1 MRRRGEVRARKAS
14 EPFGVAAG
22 FWWRFSRYEL
32 RGEYLRPA
40 PGATF
45 TWYDPWEAYRAARTQ
60 GIGADTLP
68 YQSLLNLLEELNLPL
83 QVRELPWRS
92 LSPTTTEKLLGWCAA
107 YGLLGMLLQRVL
119 MAHLVPRWE
128 PLETD
133 QAQRKGT
140 VPLWPVQWSYMRTS
154 SGWRARRLWELTRR
168 GRDRRTRP
176 QRGQPVAEKSR
187 SARERHPS
195 VLLQDLETGEWV
207 QESIGATWAKFFPG
221 VPPTKRETY
230 LYPAPLSDEF
240 CVMYAEPVEEFLKG
254 ALALREAVSSLA
266 HLKPWEAAS
275 ALDRLR
281 MTEARDLLNRLVAPV
296 SSTLMLRRDGTVQ
309 QRWVAPSLLA
319 SLAMMVFQDVS
330 EQRKVLS
337 CENVTCRRL
346 FVATAWQARYCSKR
360 CRFTV
365 QKRRYRGGRKR
376 PGHVKVRGLRN
387 TRSVRKDVKRSAD
400 GC

>member
-1 MRRRGEVRARKAS
+1 MHWTDLRGSVSIRRRGDVRARKAS
-14 EPFGVAAG
+14 EPFEVAAG

-40 PGATF
+40 SGATF
-45 TWYDPWEAYRAARTQ
+45 TWYDPWEAYRASWKQ
-60 GIGADTLP
+60 GVATDTLP
-68 YQSLLNLLEELNLPL
+68 YQSLLNLLEDLSLPL
-83 QVRELPWRS
+83 QAREVPLGS
-92 LSPTTTEKLLGWCAA
+92 LSPTATDKLLGWCAA
-107 YGLLGMLLQRVL
+107 YGLLGVLLQRVL
-119 MAHLVPRWE
+119 MVQLVPRWE

-133 QAQRKGT
+133 QAQGKGAA
-140 VPLWPVQWSYMRTS
+140 PLWPVQWCYVRTS

-168 GRDRRTRP
+168 GGGDRRTRP
-176 QRGQPVAEKSR
+176 QRGQLVAEKSG

-221 VPPTKRETY
+221 VPATKRETY
-230 LYPAPLSDEF
+230 LYPAPLSDAF
-240 CVMYAEPVEEFLKG
+240 CEMYAEPVKEFLRG
-254 ALALREAVSSLA
+254 ALALREAVRSLT
-266 HLKPWEAAS
+266 HLKPWEVAS
-275 ALDRLR
+275 ALDRLC

-330 EQRKVLS
+330 GQRKVLS

-346 FVATAWQARYCSKR
+346 FAATAWQARYCSKR

-365 QKRRYRGGRKR
+365 QKRRHRVGNKR
-376 PGHVKVRGLRN
+376 PGGV
-387 TRSVRKDVKRSAD
+387 
-400 GC
+400 